1 MPIATAEPG
10 TIILD
15 GVLYKILAG
24 SDGKGADLLQVQQLG
39 SYQQGV
45 TIGSP
50 DVNSHP
56 FLSTWGIK
64 DLTGGHGLAFHLAGT
79 TDTHYRYSTI
89 DVSRPGQWAPRWAV
103 ATETGTAG
111 TFMPLGDLLY
121 SGNVEMYGAFG
132 TDLHIWNESSDAWTD
147 TTDNLAAAPVNPGV
161 AFQGTGTLRLFI
173 PTGSSGY
180 STYTGATK
188 TDVAASASVPAV
200 RMFCVF
206 GSTNLI
212 ALATDGQLWYSTDGS
227 TWASYGPDGKIDGSL
242 TAYGIYET
250 RDATDSPILI
260 VNTSGRAFTFDPGVP
275 KLYTLDLQFPNHPNQ
290 GLAASVWRG
299 VYYITVGMGIHSYT
313 GSTIGAMG
321 LDRDEGLP
329 ALYGYGSKI
338 ASLAPEYNNL
348 YALVQGGST
357 SYPSVHRFDGY
368 GWHSVWEGSA
378 TGTVSK
384 LYVSGARSTPR
395 IWWGVGN
402 NSYTFQLPIGYS
414 NPRQV
419 ITAGDGALLDA
430 SGGYLQTGMTDM
442 GMPGSR
448 KIAVSVGCRMSALD
462 EVTVA
467 PAEIKYRLRENDSW
481 TTLVGPMEG
490 GGPAVFPAVGP
501 VQDATYYYW
510 FDADFEGVA
519 FDEIELQVSV
529 GLRTIVKW
537 VAMYFMKVLSGN
549 LAWTAAVDFANTL
562 EVKTDLA
569 QAAHLDSLITSG
581 RIVDLVHRETTYKV
595 RVSAWNGADST
606 GRADGR
612 STRTISLIE
621 IRDRP

>member
-56 FLSTWGIK
+56 YLSTWGIM

-419 ITAGDGALLDA
+419 ITAGDGAKLA
-430 SGGYLQTGMTDM
+430 AGGYMRTGFTHM

-448 KIAVSVGCRMSALD
+448 KVAVSLGVRLAALD
-462 EVTVA
+462 TSIVA
-467 PAEIKYRLRENDSW
+467 AADVSYRLREDDAF
-481 TTLVGPMEG
+481 TALIGPMGEDG
-490 GGPAVFPAVGP
+490 TPLVFPASGP
-501 VQDATYYYW
+501 VYDETYYYW
-510 FDADFEGVA
+510 FDSDFEGVA
-519 FDEIELQVSV
+519 FDEIELQISV
-529 GLRTIVKW
+529 GTLTVVKGM
-537 VAMYFMKVLSGN
+537 AMYFMKVLSGN

-595 RVSAWNGADST
+595 RVSAWSGADST